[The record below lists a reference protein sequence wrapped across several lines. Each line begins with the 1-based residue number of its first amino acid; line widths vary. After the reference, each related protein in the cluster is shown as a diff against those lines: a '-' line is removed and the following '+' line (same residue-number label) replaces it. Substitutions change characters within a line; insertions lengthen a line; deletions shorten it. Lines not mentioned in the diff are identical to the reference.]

1 MSSTWL
7 EKLRIR
13 DAMIFIK
20 LLGKLLK
27 ALSSDASPGQ
37 IAGGFVLGMILGLT
51 PFWSLHNLI
60 VILLII
66 LIRVNI
72 SMAIFS
78 FLIFSGIAYLFDPL
92 FHSLGYVILVDATF
106 LHGFWVALYNLPL
119 LALSNFNNTV
129 VMGSLVVSLVLVFP
143 MYPLTEKGVVF
154 YREQIDAKVK
164 KWKITKLMKSSKIY
178 SIYTK
183 IRKFGD

>member
-1 MSSTWL
+1 
-7 EKLRIR
+7 
-13 DAMIFIK
+13 MIFIK

-27 ALSSDASPGQ
+27 ALKSDASPGQ

-51 PFWSLHNLI
+51 PFWSLHNL
-60 VILLII
+60 VVLLLLI

-72 SMAIFS
+72 SMAVFS
-78 FLIFSGIAYLFDPL
+78 FLVFSGIAYLFDPL
-92 FHSLGYVILVDATF
+92 FHNLGYFLLVDVKF
-106 LHGFWVALYNLPL
+106 LHGLWVALYNTPI

-129 VMGSLVVSLVLVFP
+129 VMGSLVVSLLLIFP
-143 MYPLTEKGVVF
+143 MYPLTEKGVIF
-154 YREQIDAKVK
+154 YRERIDSKVQ
-164 KWKITKLMKSSKIY
+164 KWKITKIMKSSKIY

>member
-1 MSSTWL
+1 
-7 EKLRIR
+7 
-13 DAMIFIK
+13 MIIIK

-27 ALSSDASPGQ
+27 ALRSDASPKQ

-66 LIRVNI
+66 LVRVNI
-72 SMAIFS
+72 SIAIFS
-78 FLIFSGIAYLFDPL
+78 FLVFSSIAYLVDPL
-92 FHSLGYVILVDATF
+92 FHNLGYFILVDVTF
-106 LHGFWVALYNLPL
+106 LRGLWIALYNIPI

-129 VMGSLVVSLVLVFP
+129 VMGSLIVSLLLIFP
-143 MYPLTEKGVVF
+143 MYPLTEKGVVL
-154 YREQIDAKVK
+154 YRERIDSKVQ
-164 KWKITKLMKSSKIY
+164 KWKITKIMKSSKIY
-178 SIYTK
+178 TIYTK